1 MGSSGIA
8 MSSVIE
14 QVRERLSKYPDAR
27 IEYDAFSISV
37 VPGSPGGFTVRLTV
51 HSCGAGEH
59 YTIWYNG
66 SHEEILHDPKTA
78 INLFAFGLST
88 GCRLQEY
95 SRAGRAYRWV
105 VEAWSPQR
113 QRWEA
118 DWDVVRWLVALFLF
132 WQRPTVRCLQNRLID
147 LDAAD
152 SPSRQRHCDRI

>member
-1 MGSSGIA
+1 

-14 QVRERLSKYPDAR
+14 QIREKLSKYPQARVEFDAS
-27 IEYDAFSISV
+27 SIAVLPS
-37 VPGSPGGFTVRLTV
+37 SPDGFAVRLTV
-51 HSCGAGEH
+51 QPCGDGEH
-59 YTIWYNG
+59 YTIWYKG
-66 SHEEILHDPKTA
+66 SHEEVAHHPKAA

-88 GCRLQEY
+88 GCRLREY

-118 DWDVVRWLVALFLF
+118 DWDVVRWFVALFLF
-132 WQRPTVRCLQNRLID
+132 WTRPSIRYFQNRLID

-152 SPSRQRHCDRI
+152 STHAA